1 LSDTTFE
8 NETPSDI
15 IDATQNAVIEAVSNV
30 SEMIE
35 KTSDE
40 STFSTHHSSEI
51 FYLSAE
57 FWVGMAFVLV
67 VAALIKPVSKALKA
81 LLIKR
86 RDRIIAELDEAAAL
100 KSEAQMLLAKYERL
114 FLNAKKEVDAIV
126 SETSN
131 NMIAFEKEQ
140 KQSLETE
147 LEQKKKQ
154 AQKQIDGEIE
164 KTRSALNAQITN
176 KTIAIVT
183 QKLNENLTQKQ
194 KSKLIDASIQNILQ
208 KL

>member
-1 LSDTTFE
+1 MSDTTFE

-40 STFSTHHSSEI
+40 STFSTYHSSEI

-67 VAALIKPVSKALKA
+67 VVALIKPVSKALKA

-140 KQSLETE
+140 KQSLENE
-147 LEQKKKQ
+147 LEQKKRQ
-154 AQKQIDGEIE
+154 VQKQIDGEIE

-183 QKLNENLTQKQ
+183 QKLNENLTQKK